1 MIDII
6 TEEEGKKIIIIIIIL
21 IFLSLQLEPVSDGF
35 NSLCYVLGA
44 DGEDSDG

>member
-1 MIDII
+1 M
-6 TEEEGKKIIIIIIIL
+6 ENVHSN
-21 IFLSLQLEPVSDGF
+21 LSIPGQYFFIYYYYVRLESVSDGF

>member
-6 TEEEGKKIIIIIIIL
+6 TEEEGKIIIIIIL

>member
-6 TEEEGKKIIIIIIIL
+6 TEEEGKKIIIIIIL